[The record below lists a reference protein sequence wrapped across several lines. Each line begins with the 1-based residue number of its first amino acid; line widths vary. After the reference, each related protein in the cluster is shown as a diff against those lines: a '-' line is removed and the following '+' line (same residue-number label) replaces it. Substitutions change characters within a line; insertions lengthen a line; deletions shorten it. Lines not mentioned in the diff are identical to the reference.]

1 MMRAVAAFE
10 FRQQLRSHVFWIVS
24 VVSLLMVLGSV
35 TVEELRVGLRDGGA
49 RNGAEAVVETHLL
62 WSLFFMFTTAALV
75 GDAVLRDTIT
85 GFAPL
90 VQATPVRRRDVVLGR
105 FLGAFAAVLVCFL
118 TVPLGLLLGSAAP
131 WLSPASVVSTPW
143 TAYPFALF
151 VMAVPNLLLS
161 ATIGFGLATATRSM
175 TGALLGA
182 VTLLIV
188 YGLGSTPGGG
198 AVAALIEP
206 FGFAAYREA
215 VAGWS
220 AVWRDAS
227 VPPVAGAL
235 LLNRVLWLGIGLS
248 MLAVAQA
255 RFGWRPSAYPPV
267 RSDDAE
273 PDTAEFPPP
282 PVLPSFG
289 AATVRGQL
297 ITRTRLEVGRVV
309 FTPACAVLM
318 LLAAANA
325 GAALWSA
332 SDPQRGA
339 ATPATLIPALIGAF
353 QLVPVVIALFW
364 AGELMWADREHGMQ
378 AIVAAAPLADAA
390 FVLPKLLA
398 LALVFAALAF
408 ATAAVALSVQAV
420 RGIGP
425 IEPSTYATAY
435 ALPAC
440 FDWTLFAA
448 LAMFLQ
454 AVSPNKLAGWGW
466 LVIYLIAS
474 LTLEKLGFTD
484 PLYRYGRYPGWPLP
498 AGLSGAASVA
508 EFRVYW
514 ATAGI
519 ALTASAILLNGRGL
533 DTPLLVRLRGL
544 PARPNSWTGYVGL
557 GALIGFV
564 ALGISLARRWSVP

>member
-1 MMRAVAAFE
+1 
-10 FRQQLRSHVFWIVS
+10 
-24 VVSLLMVLGSV
+24 
-35 TVEELRVGLRDGGA
+35 
-49 RNGAEAVVETHLL
+49 
-62 WSLFFMFTTAALV
+62 
-75 GDAVLRDTIT
+75 
-85 GFAPL
+85 
-90 VQATPVRRRDVVLGR
+90 
-105 FLGAFAAVLVCFL
+105 
-118 TVPLGLLLGSAAP
+118 
-131 WLSPASVVSTPW
+131 
-143 TAYPFALF
+143 
-151 VMAVPNLLLS
+151 
-161 ATIGFGLATATRSM
+161 
-175 TGALLGA
+175 
-182 VTLLIV
+182 
-188 YGLGSTPGGG
+188 
-198 AVAALIEP
+198 
-206 FGFAAYREA
+206 
-215 VAGWS
+215 
-220 AVWRDAS
+220 
-227 VPPVAGAL
+227 
-235 LLNRVLWLGIGLS
+235 
-248 MLAVAQA
+248 
-255 RFGWRPSAYPPV
+255 
-267 RSDDAE
+267 
-273 PDTAEFPPP
+273 
-282 PVLPSFG
+282 VLPSFG